1 MASSVLDIPERGTAT
16 AWLFVGDEQLWSQIF
31 RLSPDQVTRIG
42 RGPDN
47 EIVLTDVRC
56 SRHHCDVYRADG
68 RWVVRDCESRNGT
81 FLGTTR
87 IAESELL
94 NDWDVIHVGPH
105 TLVFTTNPDQLF
117 PQKSVDSADTEDN
130 IPVDALAGAP
140 QPIVPR
146 SRRSPALTP
155 PPARGGNTSGPLP
168 LFSASQALLGDSD
181 AMMALREQIRRI
193 APTDATVLVRGESG
207 VGKELVARSLH
218 EHSARRTAPFFCL
231 NCAALS
237 ESLLESELFGHE
249 KGSFT
254 GAGERKLGK
263 FELAHTGTLFLDE
276 VGELSPAIQ
285 AKFLRVLEGHP
296 FHRIG
301 GSAPITADVRLI
313 AATNQDLEAAVKGG
327 HFRSDLYFRL
337 HVVQIHVPALRERR
351 SDIPLLSRYFVQQAA
366 LQSHRPIEGLT
377 QAALDRL
384 AGYPWPGNV
393 RELKNTIHRSVILC
407 PGDVLDASDL
417 HFSQLEEG
425 STAALLAADADT
437 GQHSL
442 KEVEL
447 KHILSVLERTQWN
460 KSRAAEILG
469 IERSTLDRKLKRN
482 NVQRPGK

>member
-1 MASSVLDIPERGTAT
+1 MTGNVVETTDIETGT
-16 AWLFVGDEQLWSQIF
+16 AWLFVGDEQLWSQIY
-31 RLSPDQVTRIG
+31 RLTPDQVTRIG

-47 EIVLTDVRC
+47 EIVLTDTRC
-56 SRHHCDVYRADG
+56 SRHHCEVYLDDE
-68 RWVVRDCESRNGT
+68 RWVLRDRESRNGT
-81 FLGTTR
+81 FLGASR
-87 IAESELL
+87 IEQIVPLH
-94 NDWDVIHVGPH
+94 DWDVIHVGPH
-105 TLVFTTNPDQLF
+105 TLVFTTNPDRLF
-117 PQKSVDSADTEDN
+117 PETSEGEVETADNITVDSQFMSEPLLVPKSRRAVSAPA
-130 IPVDALAGAP
+130 PVRPSGP
-140 QPIVPR
+140 QP
-146 SRRSPALTP
+146 
-155 PPARGGNTSGPLP
+155 PLP
-168 LFSASQALLGDSD
+168 LYSASQALLGTSP
-181 AMMALREQIRRI
+181 AIEALREQIRRI

-218 EHSARRTAPFFCL
+218 EHSGRRTAPFFCL

-254 GAGERKLGK
+254 GAADRKQGK
-263 FELAHTGTLFLDE
+263 FELAHTGSLFLDE

-301 GSAPITADVRLI
+301 GSAPISADVRLI
-313 AATNQDLEAAVKGG
+313 AATNQDLESAVKAGT
-327 HFRSDLYFRL
+327 FRSDLYFRL
-337 HVVQIHVPALRERR
+337 HVVQIHVPPLRDRR
-351 SDIPLLSRYFVQQAA
+351 SDIPLLAQNFVRQAA
-366 LQSHRPIEGLT
+366 SQARRSLADLT
-377 QAALDRL
+377 PAAIDRL
-384 AGYPWPGNV
+384 MAYPWPGNV
-393 RELKNTIHRSVILC
+393 RELKNTIQRSVILC
-407 PGDVLDASDL
+407 SGNVLDAPDL

-447 KHILSVLERTQWN
+447 KHILAVLEKTQWN

-482 NVQRPGK
+482 NVNRPGR

>member
-1 MASSVLDIPERGTAT
+1 MT
-16 AWLFVGDEQLWSQIF
+16 AWLFVGDEQLWSQIY
-31 RLSPDQVTRIG
+31 RLAPEQVTRIG

-56 SRHHCDVYRADG
+56 SRNHCEVFQTDG
-68 RWVVRDCESRNGT
+68 RWVVRDCDSRNGT
-81 FLGTTR
+81 FVGSSR
-87 IAESELL
+87 IAQSETL

-105 TLVFTTNPDQLF
+105 TLVFTTDPDQLF
-117 PQKSVDSADTEDN
+117 PQKSVDTADTEDN
-130 IPVDALAGAP
+130 IPIDANAGALP
-140 QPIVPR
+140 PIVPR
-146 SRRSPALTP
+146 QRRSATPA
-155 PPARGGNTSGPLP
+155 PARGRPSGAPLP
-168 LFSASQALLGDSD
+168 LFSASQALLGESD
-181 AMMALREQIRRI
+181 AMAVLREQIRRI

-218 EHSARRTAPFFCL
+218 EHSGRRTAPFFCL

-254 GAGERKLGK
+254 GAGERKQGK

-301 GSAPITADVRLI
+301 GSTPITADVRLI
-313 AATNQDLEAAVKGG
+313 AATNQDLEAAVKAGQ
-327 HFRSDLYFRL
+327 FRSDLYFRL

-351 SDIPLLSRYFVQQAA
+351 SDIPLLARYFVQQAA
-366 LQSHRPIEGLT
+366 QQSLRPIEGLT

-384 AGYPWPGNV
+384 TGYPWPGNV
-393 RELKNTIHRSVILC
+393 RELKNTIQRSVILC
-407 PGDVLDASDL
+407 PGDVLDAPDL

-447 KHILSVLERTQWN
+447 KHILAVLERTQWN